1 MNNFKLIKMLVV
13 ALAALASIGCGS
25 SSSFDAYEAKTITFK
40 PNAATSAVGSP
51 DLALT
56 FEAVLWDGSTYV
68 GSLADLLANG
78 YSLGY
83 FNYTLEGEDGS
94 PATNSVLD
102 SNTGIIKIGNT
113 PGVYKVHLVADGET
127 LIDTFTLTVVPA
139 EDEPEKTITA
149 AFFHGASADSPEAP
163 EQQLVINESFAL
175 TFDVTYSDGSSAQS
189 VSYKEIINAGYKVVA
204 HLNDATTPNFNAV
217 TGVITLEEGQSF
229 DFFELYRADVTPGHA
244 TGDRETVQDDSPM
257 WLSGV
262 MVGELER

>member
-1 MNNFKLIKMLVV
+1 MNKLKLFKMLVV
-13 ALAALASIGCGS
+13 ALAALVSIGCGS

-40 PNAATSAVGSP
+40 PNAATSAIGAP
-51 DLALT
+51 DLVLT

-83 FNYTLEGEDGS
+83 FNYTLEGEDDS

-102 SNTGIIKIGNT
+102 SNTGVIKIGDT

-149 AFFHGASADSPEAP
+149 AFFHGASANSPEAP
-163 EQQLVINESFAL
+163 EQQLAINESFNL
-175 TFDVTYSDGSSAQS
+175 TFDVTYSDGSSAEG
-189 VSYKEIINAGYKVVA
+189 VSYAEVIAAGYKVVT
-204 HLNDATTPNFNAV
+204 HLTDPTSPSFNAA
-217 TGVITLEEGQSF
+217 TGVITLEEGQF
-229 DFFELYRADVTPGHA
+229 FEFFELYRADVTPGHA
-244 TGDRETVQDDSPM
+244 TGDGETVQDDDPM
-257 WLSGV
+257 WLSGI
-262 MVGELER
+262 MVGDIQR

>member
-1 MNNFKLIKMLVV
+1 MKNLNFIKALMV

-25 SSSFDAYEAKTITFK
+25 SSDFNAYEAKTIAFK
-40 PNAATSAVGSP
+40 PNAVTSVIGSP

-56 FEAVLWDGSTYV
+56 FEAVLWDGSTYT

-102 SNTGIIKIGNT
+102 TNTGIIKIGDT

-149 AFFHGASADSPEAP
+149 AFFHGASANSPEAP
-163 EQQLVINESFAL
+163 EQQLATNESFTL
-175 TFDVTYSDGSSAQS
+175 TFDVTYSDGSFAEGI
-189 VSYKEIINAGYKVVA
+189 SYEEIINAGYKVVA
-204 HLNDATTPNFNAV
+204 HLNDATTPSFNEV
-217 TGVITLEEGQSF
+217 TGVITLEEGQFF
-229 DFFELYRADVTPGHA
+229 DFFELYRAEVTPGHSTDGTA
-244 TGDRETVQDDSPM
+244 QDDDPM

-262 MVGELER
+262 MVGEIDR